1 MQLTLEHLSFY
12 FHQCE
17 NKRLSQHTLK
27 AYRIDLKQFYV
38 FMKKLQK
45 GWSYYEISKRFAGI
59 YETA

>member
-1 MQLTLEHLSFY
+1 MKMVLKIFQETI
-12 FHQCE
+12 FHVFF
-17 NKRLSQHTLK
+17 K
-27 AYRIDLKQFYV
+27 IFYV

>member
-1 MQLTLEHLSFY
+1 MSRVF
-12 FHQCE
+12 
-17 NKRLSQHTLK
+17 K
-27 AYRIDLKQFYV
+27 IFYV